1 MQLLHLFVIFHNF
14 SNFANFHV
22 FCNFSTESACPTRSH
37 QLLFSRRGDPSFW
50 QTVGGQ
56 SNLYQTW
63 YDVHRICCVTTRH
76 GFSLNSGFT
85 KIWWQPDLP
94 LYPYLKNY
102 KFGMLQHSNTTVL
115 NDSITVCMTVQLTN
129 RSVPHIEDLEVQEE
143 EENCEQL
150 LLTYLLLCTAI
161 LCD

>member
-1 MQLLHLFVIFHNF
+1 MKVKVKSEKYLDGIFKRCFSHNP
-14 SNFANFHV
+14 AV
-22 FCNFSTESACPTRSH
+22 
-37 QLLFSRRGDPSFW
+37 LFSPF
-50 QTVGGQ
+50 
-56 SNLYQTW
+56 
-63 YDVHRICCVTTRH
+63 
-76 GFSLNSGFT
+76 FPA
-85 KIWWQPDLP
+85 IWWPFYILLP
-94 LYPYLKNY
+94 FIALVPNATAYHQTK
-102 KFGMLQHSNTTVL
+102 VL

>member
-1 MQLLHLFVIFHNF
+1 MFALIIIDFYVWFAIEKHALLV
-14 SNFANFHV
+14 
-22 FCNFSTESACPTRSH
+22 
-37 QLLFSRRGDPSFW
+37 
-50 QTVGGQ
+50 VG
-56 SNLYQTW
+56 
-63 YDVHRICCVTTRH
+63 
-76 GFSLNSGFT
+76 
-85 KIWWQPDLP
+85 
-94 LYPYLKNY
+94 LKNLA
-102 KFGMLQHSNTTVL
+102 FGFNKLHFKKSQVRKAIAKHQTKVL

>member
-56 SNLYQTW
+56 SNLHQTW
-63 YDVHRICCVTTRH
+63 YGVQWFFMITTRH

-85 KIWWQPDLP
+85 KIWSPPDLP
-94 LYPYLKNY
+94 LSVLTPSDLSGSTLESHLCCCRSYRSFVPRDYSRQRTESQPSPGWAWARLA
-102 KFGMLQHSNTTVL
+102 STVA
-115 NDSITVCMTVQLTN
+115 
-129 RSVPHIEDLEVQEE
+129 EE
-143 EENCEQL
+143 EGRPGRR
-150 LLTYLLLCTAI
+150 
-161 LCD
+161 DKG